1 MCWIPLF
8 ELILSSAFR
17 ESAFLY
23 AGHGSGSKYFGHEN
37 MLLLDKAPLSL
48 LMGCSSV
55 KMGMK
60 GRWIRMENAFVLYD
74 FAVSCN
80 CEIEGGILIVDW
92 MSMGCK

>member
-23 AGHGSGSKYFGHEN
+23 AGHGSGSKYFGH
-37 MLLLDKAPLSL
+37 ASL
-48 LMGCSSV
+48 RQGSFEFVDGMQFSEDGNER
-55 KMGMK
+55 KMDSDG
-60 GRWIRMENAFVLYD
+60 NAFVLYD